1 MQNHLNVTFGHPKSG
16 VKKWDVLIRSERGAG
31 TQGKRSPWTKI
42 CDAWRGRGD
51 VILGMVIS
59 HIIHA
64 PIGNTLFF
72 RPSAKKELEWEIG
85 STGHNDC
92 VTSARQQMRR
102 LKKEIDPDDF
112 RTQEQIR
119 PSLNRNDR
127 LLAIHEMLQDFE
139 NNDFHP
145 NLDDRYAERMYK
157 QASVARMKQDKWNA
171 EEHDS
176 DYDDPTLTE
185 RKRPNGRRRR

>member
-1 MQNHLNVTFGHPKSG
+1 MFLFDPKG
-16 VKKWDVLIRSERGAG
+16 VLERREKGAHGQKFAMHGGEEGMSYLVWSSAISYMHRLG
-31 TQGKRSPWTKI
+31 TR
-42 CDAWRGRGD
+42 C
-51 VILGMVIS
+51 
-59 HIIHA
+59 
-64 PIGNTLFF
+64 FF